1 MSSIVD
7 AEYLKKEI
15 LKLLREDEE
24 FRLAVAG
31 LIGFGEVL
39 KRLDRHE
46 EELKRLREDFLV
58 FVKEQERKWEEN
70 NRRWEENSKRW
81 EEAYRRFESIE
92 LELKKLREDFNKF
105 VELEEKRWEEN
116 NRRWEENNKR
126 WEENNRRWE
135 EAYKR
140 FEAIERRLEEHT
152 KIIMEL
158 VSRVESLEHR
168 VSNIELALGAL
179 TEASI
184 ARYLYED
191 LVEELSARGEKVL
204 HRIRNHRVDNIDI
217 DLFIETD
224 KTVYV
229 VEIKVKP
236 RYSDVGSLIA
246 KVDVVKSKYPNKNVV
261 GILAATLNGREVEEY
276 AKQKGVDVYRF

>member
-1 MSSIVD
+1 MDSIVD
-7 AEYLKKEI
+7 VEYLKKEI

-31 LIGFGEVL
+31 LIGYGEIL

-46 EELKRLREDFLV
+46 EELKRLREDFLI

-70 NRRWEENSKRW
+70 NRRWEE
-81 EEAYRRFESIE
+81 AYKRFEAVE
-92 LELKKLREDFNKF
+92 NELKRLREDLNKF
-105 VELEEKRWEEN
+105 IELEEKRWEEN
-116 NRRWEENNKR
+116 NRRWEENNRR

-140 FEAIERRLEEHT
+140 FEVIERRLEEHT
-152 KIIMEL
+152 KVIMEL

-204 HRIRNHRVDNIDI
+204 HRIRNHRVDNLDI

-229 VEIKVKP
+229 VEVKVRP
-236 RYSDVGSLIA
+236 RHSDVGSLIA
-246 KVDVVKSKYPNKNVV
+246 KVDVVKTRYPNKNVV
-261 GILAATLNGREVEEY
+261 GILAATLIGREVEEY